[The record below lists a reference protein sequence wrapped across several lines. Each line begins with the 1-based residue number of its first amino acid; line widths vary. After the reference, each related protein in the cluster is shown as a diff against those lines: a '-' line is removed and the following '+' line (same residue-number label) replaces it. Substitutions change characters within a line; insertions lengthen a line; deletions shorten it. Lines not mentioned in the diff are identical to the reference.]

1 MPPHNPEVQRIII
14 DGYEKGLPIRKIAEL
29 AGTTYDSC
37 RTMASRLQLVHPSR
51 GMRGKGGHSGAVTNI
66 PWQPAPERV
75 SPQYANWLR
84 AKEGAAKALK
94 ELL

>member
-1 MPPHNPEVQRIII
+1 MPPFNPEMQRIII
-14 DGYEKGLPIRKIAEL
+14 EGYKQGLPIRKVADM

-37 RTMASRLQLVHPSR
+37 RQMASRLKLVHPNR
-51 GMRGKGGHSGAVTNI
+51 GLRGQGGKVTNI